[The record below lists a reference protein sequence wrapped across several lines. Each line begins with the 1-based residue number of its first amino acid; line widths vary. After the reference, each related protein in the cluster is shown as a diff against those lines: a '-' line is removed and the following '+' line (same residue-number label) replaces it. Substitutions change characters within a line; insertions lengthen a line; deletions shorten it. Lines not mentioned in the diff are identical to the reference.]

1 MKSMTGFGKAQA
13 MTEQYQV
20 DIEIKSVNQRF
31 LDCQFRMPRF
41 LNEAESQMRQLL
53 KQQLTRGRVEVFVT
67 ITDRL
72 PSTKTVTIDW
82 TAIEQVVQQT
92 QTEMQQR
99 FEQTI
104 DLSRL
109 IEQLLAQETF
119 FTIQEATTQI
129 DEERLPIIMATFE
142 RALEAITT
150 SRVQEGDLL
159 QVVLEEQTQVLMAEL
174 AQLQQFTTVYEK
186 EYQERFRK
194 KVEEQLADK
203 VDEPRLL
210 TEIALLIERG
220 DIREELDRLTVHLT
234 KLTDLLHQKEPVGR
248 ELDFLIQELNREVN
262 TIGSKS
268 TALTIKNHVV
278 QLKTIIEKL
287 REQVQNIE

>member
-41 LNEAESQMRQLL
+41 LNEAESQMRKLL

-82 TAIEQVVQQT
+82 AAIEQVVQQT
-92 QTEMQQR
+92 QTEMQTR
-99 FEQTI
+99 FEQTV
-104 DLSRL
+104 DLNRL

-119 FTIQEATTQI
+119 FTVQEVTTQM
-129 DEERLPIIMATFE
+129 DEERLPVIMATFE

-150 SRVQEGDLL
+150 SRVQEGALL
-159 QVVLEEQTQVLMAEL
+159 QVVLEEQTQLLMAEL
-174 AQLQQFTTVYEK
+174 AQLQQFTALHEK

-194 KVEEQLADK
+194 KLEEQLAGK
-203 VDEPRLL
+203 VDETRLL

-234 KLTDLLHQKEPVGR
+234 KLTDLLHQTEPVGR